1 MLANRSTLIFVAFSH
16 SAQDLAES
24 WRVAHVEVRL
34 GRARSRGLAW
44 TDYSVGVDV
53 EAPHWSVSVAALL
66 TALAAVDEVA
76 QRSQLLEKKLAKV
89 LVEDCVD
96 DGVEGGAEVAEP
108 EEDLEHEWVKVAA
121 GAHAHREVDGEEGRP
136 AHDED
141 GEHDA
146 QHLDG
151 FPLRLD
157 AVLLIALRK
166 QDPRHFE
173 GGLVLL
179 HEVAERRRL

>member
-16 SAQDLAES
+16 SAQDLAETG
-24 WRVAHVEVRL
+24 RVAHVEVRL

-44 TDYSVGVDV
+44 TDCSVGADV

-96 DGVEGGAEVAEP
+96 DGVESGAEVAEP
-108 EEDLEHEWVKVAA
+108 EEDLEHERVKVAA
-121 GAHAHREVDGEEGRP
+121 GHTPIVKLTVKKG
-136 AHDED
+136 
-141 GEHDA
+141 A
-146 QHLDG
+146 QQTTKMANMMPSTLMA
-151 FPLRLD
+151 FRS
-157 AVLLIALRK
+157 VLTL
-166 QDPRHFE
+166 FF
-173 GGLVLL
+173 
-179 HEVAERRRL
+179 